1 VFIQRCVFHDTVN
14 QFVKPDSAGVNENSQ
29 WNR

>member
-1 VFIQRCVFHDTVN
+1 VFVQRGVFHGMGNHFEKV
-14 QFVKPDSAGVNENSQ
+14 DSAGVNENSQ